1 MDVWQVV
8 ALLGFVILVYA
19 WVFMRKKDAG
29 DYSAVMSDVED
40 VLEHFAI
47 EAEARNDKLIAHI
60 ARLKEDHQAQM
71 HQLQA
76 RVERLEER
84 TDVLLAS
91 FGASSAGQADI
102 ENTQH
107 TEDQAPAVTEQE
119 DAELISHRYGKLVAL
134 KKQGY
139 TIDEIVKQ
147 TGMNH
152 GEVELIL
159 QLASREESKIE

>member
-1 MDVWQVV
+1 MAVWQVV

-19 WVFMRKKDAG
+19 WVFMRKKDAD
-29 DYSAVMSDVED
+29 DYAAVMSDVED
-40 VLEHFAI
+40 TLEHFAA
-47 EAEARNDKLIAHI
+47 EAEARNEKLIAHI

-71 HQLQA
+71 QKLSA

-84 TDVLLAS
+84 TDVLVAS
-91 FGASSAGQADI
+91 LGAFATGQADP
-102 ENTQH
+102 
-107 TEDQAPAVTEQE
+107 EDHEMEQMGQADAQPQP
-119 DAELISHRYGKLVAL
+119 AELISHRYGELIKL
-134 KKQGY
+134 KKQGR

-159 QLASREESKIE
+159 QLASREETNVQ